1 MSTDVTDVTDGKD
14 RNMEFRD
21 RKALVT
27 GGATGIG
34 FATARLLARDGAE
47 VVIAGRSVEAG
58 AKAAA
63 VLGEHGGRARFLQAD
78 LRDPESVRRLV
89 EEASDVDVLVNN
101 AGAFPF
107 APTAE
112 QGLDAFQQLFETNVQ
127 GPFFLTAALAQKM
140 AARGGGSIVNVTTI
154 AAQRGIP
161 GTAAYGSTKAAVESL
176 TRTWAVEFGG
186 LGVRVNAVAPGHT
199 RTQNV
204 AGMIGE
210 ESFERIGAE
219 VPLGR
224 LAAPEEIA
232 EAILFLASPRA
243 SYVTGTVLTVDG
255 GAVALT

>member
-14 RNMEFRD
+14 RNIEFRD

-34 FATARLLARDGAE
+34 FATARLLAREGAE

-154 AAQRGIP
+154 AAPAPPRSNSAP
-161 GTAAYGSTKAAVESL
+161 TASASTAS
-176 TRTWAVEFGG
+176 TR
-186 LGVRVNAVAPGHT
+186 R
-199 RTQNV
+199 
-204 AGMIGE
+204 
-210 ESFERIGAE
+210 
-219 VPLGR
+219 
-224 LAAPEEIA
+224 
-232 EAILFLASPRA
+232 
-243 SYVTGTVLTVDG
+243 
-255 GAVALT
+255 

>member
-1 MSTDVTDVTDGKD
+1 MAGPARTNGRRAWRRPFHRFYDIAVVNTQRCHLMSPDVTDGKD

-34 FATARLLARDGAE
+34 FATARLLAREGAE
-47 VVIAGRSVEAG
+47 VVIAGRSEEAG

-63 VLGEHGGRARFLQAD
+63 VLGGRARFLQAD

-112 QGLDAFQQLFETNVQ
+112 QGLNAFQQLFETNVQ

-176 TRTWAVEFGG
+176 TRTWAVEFGC
-186 LGVRVNAVAPGHT
+186 LGGPSPDPLVCEGG
-199 RTQNV
+199 Q
-204 AGMIGE
+204 
-210 ESFERIGAE
+210 RIDT
-219 VPLGR
+219 
-224 LAAPEEIA
+224 PEEQSWD
-232 EAILFLASPRA
+232 F
-243 SYVTGTVLTVDG
+243 
-255 GAVALT
+255 

>member
-1 MSTDVTDVTDGKD
+1 
-14 RNMEFRD
+14 MEFRD

-34 FATARLLARDGAE
+34 FATARLLAREGAE
-47 VVIAGRSVEAG
+47 VVIAGRSEEAG

-63 VLGEHGGRARFLQAD
+63 VLGGRARFLQAD

-107 APTAE
+107 ASTAE

-204 AGMIGE
+204 SSLIGE